1 MQEQLDILWILLTA
15 ALVFIMQAGFMCLES
30 GFTRAKN
37 SINVAIKN
45 MTDFLVATCL
55 FWGLGFGLMFGLTW
69 NGWVG
74 IDSFLLDF
82 DLIGP
87 WQTSFFI
94 FQMMFCATAATIV
107 SGAVAERIR
116 YDTYILLTAVISVVI
131 YPVFGHWAWNG
142 ADGRSTGGWLM
153 NMGFVDF
160 AGSTV
165 VHSVGGWVSLAALI
179 VIGTRDGR
187 FSPNGE
193 SNKITGYNIPMSV
206 LGALLLYLG
215 WFGFNGGSTLALN
228 ESVPKIIANTAL
240 AGATGG
246 MTALLIGWQ
255 VRKLPDVT
263 LVVNGSLAGLVAI
276 TANCHCVTAESAAF
290 IGIVGGIVM
299 LVLEEV
305 LIRLRIDDAVGA
317 VPVHLGAGAWGTLAV
332 ALFGDQEILGTDL
345 SWYSHVVVQLIGIA
359 TAGLW
364 SFGVAFILLYS
375 VNRFFP
381 LRVSLEDEHKGLNYS
396 EHGATTELIDL
407 MHAMESQGRSG
418 DLSMRVA
425 VEPFTEV
432 GQIARQYNRVMD
444 LLQKVIARSEAI
456 IRDIG
461 EGIITYAEGGV
472 MTSLNP
478 GAEKLFA
485 GKKSE
490 FIGQPVTMLFAG
502 DSAGTT
508 MPLDRILLWGT
519 RPEGATVWACRQDR
533 TQFPADIRVSRTELG
548 GAPSYTV
555 LVKDI
560 TERKRAEDA
569 LRSSRTR
576 MQRHN
581 QALANLAALQRE
593 YSDTLE
599 GLVSAICKAAMETLR
614 LRSVTVWRLSDAHG
628 SYTPF
633 HETMTDSGPEHTVL
647 RPPLALLP
655 EGVLSRHLRDERVVH
670 MADTLNDN
678 RTLEIRATYI
688 EPRGVRALMAV
699 QLRLGRHN
707 WGVIL
712 FEYAGGRREWFPEE
726 LVFAAS
732 VADFV
737 VMAIEAAER
746 RRAEEEVRL
755 INDELEERVK
765 LRTSELSQTNTELHD
780 ALERIERTQN
790 HLVNVEKMAALG
802 ELVAGVAHEI
812 NTPVGVAV
820 TGASF
825 LRERTRQVMEAFE
838 SGQLK
843 KSDLDT
849 YIKLAAESS
858 RMLMNNLER
867 AAELVQSF
875 KKVAVDQSSEAMRV
889 FRIVEYTNE
898 VLLSLRPKLKQTRHL
913 VEVEGAED
921 LEVESYPGLF
931 SQIITNLIINSLVHA
946 FESNEGGR
954 MVLRYELIDGE
965 LVFTYTDNGKGIPA
979 ENLGR
984 IFDPFFTTRRGRG
997 GSGLGLHILYNI
1009 VSGRL
1014 GGTIDCKS
1022 VIGEGTTFQMTLPLR
1037 ANQGSAHGL

>member
-1 MQEQLDILWILLTA
+1 VVIVQEQLDILWILVTA

-55 FWGLGFGLMFGLTW
+55 FWAFGFGLMFGMTW
-69 NGWVG
+69 QGWIG
-74 IDSFLLDF
+74 ADSFLLDF
-82 DLIGP
+82 ALVGE
-87 WQTSFFI
+87 WQTAFFI
-94 FQMMFCATAATIV
+94 FQTMFCATAATIV

-116 YDTYILLTAVISVVI
+116 YDTYIVLTCIISALI
-131 YPVFGHWAWNG
+131 YPVYGHWVWNG
-142 ADGRSTGGWLM
+142 ADGRSDGGWLGA
-153 NMGFVDF
+153 MGFVDF

-165 VHSVGGWVSLAALI
+165 VHSVGGWVSLAALL
-179 VIGTRDGR
+179 VIGARDGR
-187 FSPNGE
+187 FGKDGS
-193 SNKITGYNIPMSV
+193 SNPITGYNLPMSV

-215 WFGFNGGSTLALN
+215 WFGFNGGSTLAFN
-228 ESVPKIIANTAL
+228 DQVAKIIANTFL

-246 MTALLIGWQ
+246 VTALLIGWQ
-255 VRKLPDVT
+255 IKKVPDVT

-276 TANCHCVTAESAAF
+276 TANCHVVSAPSAAL
-290 IGIVGGIVM
+290 IGVGGAIAM
-299 LVLEEV
+299 LLVEMLLHRFRV
-305 LIRLRIDDAVGA
+305 DDAVSA

-332 ALFGDQEILGTDL
+332 ALFGDPE
-345 SWYSHVVVQLIGIA
+345 LIGKGLTMERQLMVQAIGIL
-359 TAGLW
+359 TAGVW
-364 SFGVAFILLYS
+364 AFGVSYLLLLII
-375 VNRFFP
+375 NRFIP
-381 LRVSLEDEHKGLNYS
+381 LRVSLDAEHKGLNYS

-407 MHAMESQGRSG
+407 LNTMESQGRSG
-418 DLSMRVA
+418 DLSMRVK

-444 LLQKVIARSEAI
+444 LLQKVAARSEAI

-472 MTSLNP
+472 MTSFNP
-478 GAEKLFA
+478 GAEKLF
-485 GKKSE
+485 GGRRSD
-490 FIGQPVTMLFAG
+490 FIGKPVTMLFAG
-502 DSAGTT
+502 DSAGNLL
-508 MPLDRILLWGT
+508 PLERIMLWGT
-519 RPEGATVWACRQDR
+519 RPEGATVWACRRDR
-533 TQFPADIRVSRTELG
+533 TQFPADIRVSASEIG

-581 QALANLAALQRE
+581 QALAALTALHQQYDNNLG
-593 YSDTLE
+593 
-599 GLVSAICKAAMETLR
+599 GLVAAIAAAAMDTLR
-614 LRSVTVWRLSDAHG
+614 LRAVTVWRRQPESTVYELFGESSQSANAQARPLQLS
-628 SYTPF
+628 PN
-633 HETMTDSGPEHTVL
+633 GPL
-647 RPPLALLP
+647 GML
-655 EGVLSRHLRDERVVH
+655 LRDERVVSL
-670 MADTLNDN
+670 ADAQADP
-678 RTLEIRATYI
+678 RAQEIRDTYLV
-688 EPRGVRALMAV
+688 PRDVRAMLAV
-699 QLRLGRHN
+699 QLRLGGRE
-707 WGVIL
+707 WGLVS
-712 FEYAGGRREWFPEE
+712 FEFSGGKREWFPEE

-737 VMAIEAAER
+737 AMGIEASER
-746 RRAEEEVRL
+746 GRAEDEVRRF
-755 INDELEERVK
+755 NEELEERVSR
-765 LRTSELSQTNTELHD
+765 RTIELQQANAELQD

-825 LRERTRQVMEAFE
+825 LREKTRQILESFEA
-838 SGQLK
+838 GQLK
-843 KSDLDT
+843 RSDFEA
-849 YIKLAAESS
+849 YIRLAAESS

-889 FRIVEYTNE
+889 FRIVEYTHE
-898 VLLSLRPKLKQTRHL
+898 VLLSLRPKLKQTQHQIL
-913 VEVEGAED
+913 VEGADD
-921 LEVESYPGLF
+921 LEIESYPGLL

-946 FESNEGGR
+946 FEDTKTGIIR
-954 MVLRYELIDGE
+954 LRYELRDGE
-965 LVFTYTDNGKGIPA
+965 LVFTYTDNGKGIPQ
-979 ENLGR
+979 EILGR

-1022 VIGEGTTFQMTLPLR
+1022 IIGEGTTFQMTLPLK